1 MIEEPKPLTIKKKW
15 KRPSKEQIKAFQNMP
30 SGFVTDALDG
40 QGALSINIKPVGDGR
55 DINCVV
61 VGAAVTAGNNAGDI
75 MGTLAALNFIQEG
88 DVLVASISGHQGNAA
103 AGDRVMGMLKN
114 CGGAGF
120 VTDGPMR
127 DYAGLIEV
135 GLPAWC
141 TGLTP
146 ASPFTKGPATVGLPI
161 NIAGQRVESGDIIV
175 ADKDGVVVVPNS
187 KIDLVIERLSH
198 IADLEYSLDAE
209 VRKGLKIPD
218 PVKEMILENN
228 VNFVD
233 D

>member
-1 MIEEPKPLTIKKKW
+1 MIEEPKPLTIKKNW
-15 KRPSKEQIKAFQNMP
+15 ERPSKEQIKAFNNMP

-40 QGALSINIKPVGDGR
+40 HGTLSIDIKPVGDGR

-61 VGAAVTAGNNAGDI
+61 VGAAVTAGNNAADI
-75 MGTLAALNFIQEG
+75 MGTLAALNFIQED
-88 DVLVASISGHQGNAA
+88 DVLVASVSGHQGCAA

-114 CGGAGF
+114 CGGVGF

-127 DYAGLIEV
+127 DYAGLVEV

-161 NIAGQRVESGDIIV
+161 NIGGQKIESGDVIV
-175 ADKDGVVVVPNS
+175 ADRDGGG
-187 KIDLVIERLSH
+187 LSFL
-198 IADLEYSLDAE
+198 IA
-209 VRKGLKIPD
+209 R
-218 PVKEMILENN
+218 
-228 VNFVD
+228 
-233 D
+233 